1 MSLRALPQP
10 DPSYEDLER
19 ENALL
24 KEQLTVMEASRWF
37 DRFHCLDGLRDDSC
51 PCCGGRVVAEHYDQV
66 QIVDGGGSGWLAE
79 HARRFPQGIRL
90 RAVPWS

>member
-10 DPSYEDLER
+10 EPSYQELME

-24 KEQLTVMEASRWF
+24 KEQLTTVEAARWF
-37 DRFHCLDGLRDDSC
+37 DRFHALDAIRDDAC
-51 PCCGGRVVAEHYDQV
+51 PCCGGRIVVEHYDQV
-66 QIVDGGGSGWLAE
+66 QVVEAGGSDWLSA

-90 RAVPWS
+90 KAVPW